1 MASITVYLEYKLP
14 PGEDHC
20 LKKTLVIRGEWN
32 RGVATGR
39 RYPSSIYRPRA
50 HHRPLVFTR
59 ARWSTTFQINSI
71 ALCTVARLLDGTH
84 RPSIFSYR
92 DARISSKRSRTLCLP
107 AWRITA
113 FNRHHYS
120 SRAPNISLL
129 YLYPFLDTY
138 FSTLSRKFIFI
149 GNLLSTVT
157 RRIVDWF
164 CFTLTMITT
173 VVIPLIFIGPFYP
186 LVATSVYLLFSFFVQ
201 KPRPPL
207 SNYQTIVWH
216 GLMAWPVVAMMN
228 DGSGTRDIRRDPTLQ
243 ELFCHES
250 SLRPGASLASNYAPG
265 TMLTNRFPKLCRKTD
280 GRNAARFLR
289 SRRLFEFLSL
299 IQLYGYKSFWVT
311 LLRGKC
317 DLCNSRAI
325 KSRTT
330 AITVFNWSL
339 KICRNIEVSSCS
351 IGRWHIRTK
360 VSVSELTLQLLEG

>member
-32 RGVATGR
+32 RGVATDR
-39 RYPSSIYRPRA
+39 RYPSSIYRPGA

-59 ARWSTTFQINSI
+59 ARWSMTFQINSI

-92 DARISSKRSRTLCLP
+92 DARISSKRSRTPCLP

-113 FNRHHYS
+113 LNRPHFS

-129 YLYPFLDTY
+129 YLYPFLHTY

-149 GNLLSTVT
+149 SFTPSLDESSIGFVLYWRWLRRSSSRLSLSAVLST
-157 RRIVDWF
+157 RRYQ
-164 CFTLTMITT
+164 CL
-173 VVIPLIFIGPFYP
+173 PF
-186 LVATSVYLLFSFFVQ
+186 FFFFVQ

-299 IQLYGYKSFWVT
+299 IQLYGYKSSWVT
-311 LLRGKC
+311 LLPGKC

-330 AITVFNWSL
+330 AITAFNGLLRYVGIL
-339 KICRNIEVSSCS
+339 KCHLARSDDDIF
-351 IGRWHIRTK
+351 
-360 VSVSELTLQLLEG
+360 ELRFQCLN

>member
-39 RYPSSIYRPRA
+39 RYPSSIYRPGAR
-50 HHRPLVFTR
+50 HRPLVFTR

-92 DARISSKRSRTLCLP
+92 DTRISSKRSRTPCLP

-113 FNRHHYS
+113 FNRPHFS

-149 GNLLSTVT
+149 ENLLYTVA

-186 LVATSVYLLFSFFVQ
+186 LVATSIYLFFPFFVQ

-265 TMLTNRFPKLCRKTD
+265 TMLTNRFPKLCQKTD

-289 SRRLFEFLSL
+289 SRRLFEFLSS
-299 IQLYGYKSFWVT
+299 IQLYGYKSSWVT

-317 DLCNSRAI
+317 DLSNSRAI
-325 KSRTT
+325 
-330 AITVFNWSL
+330 
-339 KICRNIEVSSCS
+339 S
-351 IGRWHIRTK
+351 IGLLRYVGILKCRLAR
-360 VSVSELTLQLLEG
+360 SDDDIFELRFQCLN